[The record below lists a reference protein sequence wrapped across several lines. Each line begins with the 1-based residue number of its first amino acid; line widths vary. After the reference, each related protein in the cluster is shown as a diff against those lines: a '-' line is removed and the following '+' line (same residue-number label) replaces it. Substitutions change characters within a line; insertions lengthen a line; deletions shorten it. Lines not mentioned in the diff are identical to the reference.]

1 MKSLLKTGKKRTQK
15 DDVAVETGE
24 DVDVSLGGLAAELLV
39 PVAVADARCGHVD
52 AVGRDLAEVD
62 EAVDQRLAHLAGA
75 DDADLRALQ
84 VDHLGALPARGRAL
98 LL

>member
-1 MKSLLKTGKKRTQK
+1 MKTGKKRTQK

-39 PVAVADARCGHVD
+39 SLTVANARCRYVNS
-52 AVGRDLAEVD
+52 VGRNLAEVD
-62 EAVDQRLAHLAGA
+62 ETVDQRLTHLAGA